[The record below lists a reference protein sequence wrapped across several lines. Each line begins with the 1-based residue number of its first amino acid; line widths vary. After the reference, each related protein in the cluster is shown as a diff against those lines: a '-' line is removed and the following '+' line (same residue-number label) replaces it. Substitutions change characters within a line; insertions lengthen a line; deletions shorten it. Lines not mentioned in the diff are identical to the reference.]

1 MELNVTPKITPKNL
15 DTQIISK
22 KFLFTEYIEKVPVY
36 RASEKSD
43 DISWDFKNGC
53 DRFKIIPLSP
63 QKSNPKV
70 ALFVYADDYKYLISK
85 VLAY

>member
-1 MELNVTPKITPKNL
+1 MPLFDDLCNFALNFERESNILLNYHILLELNVTPKITPKNL

-43 DISWDFKNGC
+43 DIS
-53 DRFKIIPLSP
+53 
-63 QKSNPKV
+63 
-70 ALFVYADDYKYLISK
+70 
-85 VLAY
+85 

>member
-1 MELNVTPKITPKNL
+1 LELNVTPKITPKNL

-63 QKSNPKV
+63 QYHLIISDLRDLHPILHPKM
-70 ALFVYADDYKYLISK
+70 
-85 VLAY
+85 